1 MILIDSREDSI
12 LSGAVIKL
20 CEEQKVEYK
29 KQWLEIGDYIMS
41 ANKTVAIEAKSSGD
55 FLASVRNGRVFNQA
69 SNMLDN
75 YDISVVLIYG
85 TFGNGRV
92 FILLIPSEP
101 YLRSLSS
108 SYASLL
114 DNLNLT

>member
-20 CEEQKVEYK
+20 CEEQKIEYK
-29 KQWLEIGDYIMS
+29 KQWLEIGDYVMS
-41 ANKTVAIEAKSSGD
+41 ASKTVAVEAKSSGD

-75 YDISVVLIYG
+75 YDISVVLINR
-85 TFGNGRV
+85 TF
-92 FILLIPSEP
+92 EE
-101 YLRSLSS
+101 
-108 SYASLL
+108 AM
-114 DNLNLT
+114 